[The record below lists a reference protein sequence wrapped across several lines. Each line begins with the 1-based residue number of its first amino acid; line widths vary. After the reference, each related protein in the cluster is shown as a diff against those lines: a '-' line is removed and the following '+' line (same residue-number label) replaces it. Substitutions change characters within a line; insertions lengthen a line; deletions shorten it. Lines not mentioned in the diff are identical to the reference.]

1 MNEHR
6 LLFNLSTY
14 KYDLVYRYAPVY
26 QCPPHMRSSVIV
38 MLCMHRVWK
47 NSPALKHIAIA
58 KDNRNFQGCV
68 TCIVLKSKKRSAA
81 RKGDKDAWTEAD
93 TELTYATLCC
103 CEHMPCTA

>member
-1 MNEHR
+1 
-6 LLFNLSTY
+6 
-14 KYDLVYRYAPVY
+14 
-26 QCPPHMRSSVIV
+26 MRSSVIV

-68 TCIVLKSKKRSAA
+68 TCIVLKSNKRSAA